1 MGRRHSA
8 AILLSVLG
16 LLLSGC
22 GDDTVSTGERTQESY
37 EGPLRVARGEA
48 EHPGAGAAGNVVE
61 CAAWGDGGSTN
72 GQEYAEGATAA
83 SAEEALEVASSEG
96 AFGGM
101 QRGLFVGGRER
112 DRVLY
117 VWTVDGAVDG
127 AVKQAVIVHNGPATE
142 GAGGPG
148 WYVESWAHCD
158 YSELPRSFTDALGLQ
173 IWTDADGRPL
183 PTTTIESWE
192 GPEHCDWQSMTFL
205 HLGGAVYVRNPQP
218 DLADFFATPYEED
231 ADLPAHAVDTGYER
245 NGDRLWLSTD
255 RQRAFVGNEQGVEVW
270 PRTID
275 PLGCA

>member
-1 MGRRHSA
+1 MGLRRSA
-8 AILLSVLG
+8 AVLLSALG

-22 GDDTVSTGERTQESY
+22 GDDTVATGERTTDSY
-37 EGPLRVARGEA
+37 EGPLRVARDEA
-48 EHPGAGAAGNVVE
+48 EHPGAGAAGDVVE
-61 CAAWGDGGSTN
+61 CAAWGDGGTTD
-72 GQEYAEGATAA
+72 GQDYSEGATAA
-83 SAEEALEVASSEG
+83 SAEEALEVAGSEG
-96 AFGGM
+96 GFGGV
-101 QRGLFVGGRER
+101 QRGLLVARQER

-117 VWTVDGAVDG
+117 VLTVDG
-127 AVKQAVIVHNGPATE
+127 AVKQAVIVHDGPATD

-158 YSELPRSFTDALGLQ
+158 YSELPRSFTDVLGLQ

-205 HLGGAVYVRNPQP
+205 HLGRAVYVRNPRP
-218 DLADFFATPYEED
+218 DLAGFFATPYEED

-245 NGDRLWLSTD
+245 NGDRLWLSAD
-255 RQRAFVGNEQGVEVW
+255 RQRAFVGSEQGVETW
-270 PRTID
+270 PRAAD

>member
-16 LLLSGC
+16 LQLSGC
-22 GDDTVSTGERTQESY
+22 GDDTVATGERTPDSY

-101 QRGLFVGGRER
+101 QRGLLVAGREQ

-117 VWTVDGAVDG
+117 VWTVNG

-142 GAGGPG
+142 A
-148 WYVESWAHCD
+148 
-158 YSELPRSFTDALGLQ
+158 
-173 IWTDADGRPL
+173 
-183 PTTTIESWE
+183 
-192 GPEHCDWQSMTFL
+192 
-205 HLGGAVYVRNPQP
+205 
-218 DLADFFATPYEED
+218 
-231 ADLPAHAVDTGYER
+231 
-245 NGDRLWLSTD
+245 
-255 RQRAFVGNEQGVEVW
+255 QGVRDGTSSRG
-270 PRTID
+270 RTATGS
-275 PLGCA
+275 P